1 MEKNIALAIQKEN
14 EYLQEKLFEED
25 NTASIYD
32 YLKEAGYDNTSEYY
46 HDKNIYLL
54 RTQNYSIVREPEINA
69 NIPKPYL
76 RDKIPAF
83 LYTIECQENYA
94 FITNDFDNL
103 SVLERYGYTPV
114 RLGYNVS
121 RGPILSSS
129 GDLRIYLI
137 IPGEIEVDIDYFT
150 SLSTSYLGDYFDNVT
165 SDKNDI
171 LISGRKVC
179 GGVQMSYGG
188 MKIFIF
194 QFTFI
199 DKTQEIE
206 EICGVSEKRPGYI
219 DSSVLSPEQL
229 KDEFISWLQ

>member
-14 EYLQEKLFEED
+14 EYLQEKLFEGE
-25 NTASIYD
+25 NTADIHT
-32 YLKEAGYDNTSEYY
+32 YLMEAGYSDTSEYF

-54 RTQNYSIVREPEINA
+54 RTQNYSIVEEPEINA

-76 RDKIPAF
+76 EGKIPAF
-83 LYTIECQENYA
+83 LYTIECPENYA
-94 FITNDFDNL
+94 FITNDFNNL
-103 SVLERYGYTPV
+103 SVLERYNYTPV

-188 MKIFIF
+188 MKIFLF

-199 DKTQEIE
+199 DKTQIIE
-206 EICGVSEKRPGYI
+206 EVCGVSEKKPGFI
-219 DSSVLSPEQL
+219 DPSVLSQEQL
-229 KDEFISWLQ
+229 KNEFLSWLQ